1 MPNVRL
7 PHNVSTSHHR
17 FDVLSGMLGHQKQ
30 HNMIAKSQHMQQVA
44 EDRAAAL
51 ADTEVRAW
59 VCQQYFA
66 PIYVPKR
73 SRGGRWPF
81 RKR

>member
-7 PHNVSTSHHR
+7 QHTVSTSHHR

-30 HNMIAKSQHMQQVA
+30 HNMIAKSLHMQQKA

-51 ADTEVRAW
+51 ADTEVFTLLLA
-59 VCQQYFA
+59 
-66 PIYVPKR
+66 
-73 SRGGRWPF
+73 RGFELLIR
-81 RKR
+81 RI